1 MNEQH
6 PTLVLFDIDGTLL
19 ASDSAGRAAFEL
31 ALAELF
37 HLSHAMDGIS
47 FAGSTDWRILEQV
60 LLPAGYS
67 RAEVAAS
74 VPAFAEAL
82 ARHLQAIIPRY
93 RVRAL
98 PGTLALVEALAVD
111 PRARLGLVTGN
122 MALSVPI
129 KLRAA
134 GFDPAHFPVGAYG
147 HEAADRNALPPLAVS
162 RARAYWRQDFPPER
176 IVIVGDTANDVICA
190 RSVGGRAL
198 AVLTGPASREEVAR
212 EKPYAILEDLADR
225 RAVEAILFGEGGDG

>member
-1 MNEQH
+1 MNEQC

-37 HLSHAMDGIS
+37 GLSAAMDGIK
-47 FAGSTDWRILEQV
+47 FAGTTDWRILEQV
-60 LLPAGYS
+60 LLPLGYTP
-67 RAEVAAS
+67 ADVAAS

-82 ARHLQAIIPRY
+82 ARHLSAIIPRY
-93 RVRAL
+93 RVRPL
-98 PGTLALVEALAVD
+98 PGALALVNALAAD

-134 GFDPAHFPVGAYG
+134 GFDPAHFPIGAYG
-147 HEAADRNALPPLAVS
+147 HEAVDRSALPPLALS
-162 RARAYWRQDFPPER
+162 RARAFWRQDFPPER

-198 AVLTGPASREEVAR
+198 AVLTGPADREALAR
-212 EKPYAILEDLADR
+212 ENPYAILEDLSDR
-225 RAVEAILFGEGGDG
+225 QAVEAILFGEGGDG